1 MKHLLQIIFILLN
14 IVFQFVRLNA
24 QSNESEPNNGFA
36 TADFLA
42 KDSIIIG
49 NSNNPSDA
57 SDYFMSIVPKNG
69 TVNLVITATNV
80 GSNAGYLYLYAYDRR
95 KASGNILSKYV
106 SGNSNIAVSASIR
119 DTIVFYGIAA
129 DTFYFRLDA
138 VNNFNYNIK
147 YFLTDTFSNDNEPNG
162 TFSTAVPFSEN
173 QVMNGMCGYYS
184 NGGKELE
191 DFYRMKLP
199 SDGTIKIMVEATN
212 RSGATNY
219 FYLSGYDGRKAGGN
233 LFNKYLAG
241 NSNLPHNVKFYDTI
255 YIYGRSVDSFFLKLA
270 PSAAFTYSFKVEMID
285 TSYNDS
291 EPNNNFA
298 EAILAEE
305 LKTYTGHSGYSSN
318 GINDQ
323 SDYYKLPL
331 KTNGTLKLMIQSTN
345 MSGSNN
351 YQYIYGYDGRK
362 STGQILGKYHAN
374 TSNHPPAKTLFD
386 TIYLYGRAI
395 DTFYLRFAPSAAFTY
410 SFNYIMT
417 DTVFMDKED
426 NNSFEKAN
434 SYQFGQEVRGN
445 ARYNSNGGSDLDD
458 YFSMK
463 IPYNGTLKI
472 IIEAKNNSGSA
483 NHLYFYGYDGRKG
496 NGIILGKYLANNS
509 NQPFNA
515 TFYDTVYL
523 YGRAIDSFYL
533 RIAPS
538 AAFSYKFRLEMTD
551 SITMDAEPNNTFAT
565 ATEFSINQTIKG
577 NARYNFNGQSDADDY
592 YKTKLPYDGTI
603 KLMIEGTNLSG
614 NNNHLYFYGYDGRKG
629 NGTILARYLANNSNQ
644 PHNKTFYDTVY
655 LFGRAVDSFYIRIAP
670 GAAFSYKFRYE
681 IIDTSTNDLEPND
694 NFSTAIETQENQLM
708 KGHSRYN
715 YAGNTDLDDYYV
727 FRLKKNGTLKLMVKG
742 TNMSGSNNYLYMY
755 GYDGRK
761 GNGTILARYLANN
774 SNQAHKTTFFD
785 TFYLYGRATDS
796 FYFRIA
802 PGAAYSYEFS
812 YQMIDTAITDKEQ
825 NNSIANST
833 SIELNKNTLGIIG
846 YSSSGNTDQ
855 DDYYKLVI
863 PSKGSVRIACQI
875 ANTGGG
881 PGYTYLYAYDQRKLS
896 GTIMAKYIANN
907 SSIAKGA
914 VLKDTIFLNCFN
926 IDTLYLRWTSS
937 GSFRYQF
944 DVSNIDRTPVA
955 STEHERLGNTVGF
968 RPVLSNANSFLWDFG
983 DGTQSTSKF
992 PLKTF
997 PVGGYPVRLIAT
1009 NTVCNFKDTSITIIK
1024 VSGLEYYSPNKGG
1037 SGGDISMQIYGG
1049 GLSSNTSVKLVKGNI
1064 TLLPV
1069 DKFTNTLQNRLTAVF
1084 DLHFAEQ
1091 GLYDVIIQL
1100 PGDTATTF
1108 KNGFLVEKI
1117 AYPYT
1122 YSEIQGPSRMRNN
1135 QDVTF
1140 NLVVGNK
1147 GNVAASGVV
1156 LAMVWPK
1163 GITISFKDK
1172 FIEPP
1177 KTGIDTVI
1185 IPGDPQIYTLP
1196 YADYRFIYDSLNTTT
1211 PIDSF
1216 EGKPYNGYIRYL
1228 LIPHVPANSTI
1239 EFPFLARSTGS
1250 QLSSFYT
1257 FTHKPNLWGS
1267 CPTGNWTDYNDDLTA
1282 ELIDGADMIVDKSN
1296 VPLLKAF
1303 TKTAKIGQKHGASAA
1318 SYLGKH
1324 FWAWYDGYELDEN
1337 AAMGDWLRETEA
1349 NNAFALQTATDELGG
1364 LMLNKGIGKLNKTYQ
1379 DQVDFI
1385 NKTLANNKTM
1395 SPKLA
1400 EAYINRLN
1408 KLAGANKRLNKL
1420 KEIFDQTKNL
1430 GTLSDKL
1437 LKIQELTADCPELQ
1451 KQLEDLLK
1459 NADKELD
1466 HQDVKDS
1473 PIQTANS
1480 FDPNEINGPIGTG
1493 IDRHISKDLTHR
1505 YRISFENVDSATA
1518 AAQIVYISDTLD
1530 MNKFDLSTFEFGD
1543 FTIGN
1548 RTWRVPKARQQ
1559 FVMEIELDATMKVRI
1574 NGELNL
1580 NNGVISWQFTAI
1592 DPLTGDLPIFEGF
1605 LPPNVNKP
1613 EGEGSVAYTVQTRK
1627 NLPHGTLLVNRAN
1640 IIFDDNKPIITNT
1653 WTNLID
1659 TTAPTSIC
1667 IAKRKDN
1674 SSNIIVTFNGNDAGS
1689 GINYYNLYIKIDG
1702 GEWIPFGGS
1711 GNDTLELLADFT
1723 HTYSFCA
1730 IAKDNVGNIEW
1741 KSLKEES
1748 TLGNNSFNLGNKTL
1762 YIYPNP
1768 TEGIVSIKGSLPD
1781 NCTYTIFDINGKLLQ
1796 SNRYENNSISLEGL
1810 ENGFYI
1816 IRFSDGI
1823 QTVSFKVM
1831 KL

>member
-1 MKHLLQIIFILLN
+1 MKHLLQIIFLLLS
-14 IVFQFVRLNA
+14 IVFQTIILNA
-24 QSNESEPNNGFA
+24 QSNESEPNNGFS

-42 KDSIIIG
+42 KDSIING
-49 NSNNPSDA
+49 NSNFTGDA

-69 TVNLVITATNV
+69 TLKLVVSATNI
-80 GSNAGYLYLYAYDRR
+80 GTNSGYLYLYAYDRR
-95 KASGNILSKYV
+95 KSNGSILSKYV
-106 SGNSNIAVSASIR
+106 SGNSNVSANASIR

-138 VNNFNYNIK
+138 INNFNYNIK
-147 YFLTDTFSNDNEPNG
+147 YFLTDTFINDIEPNG
-162 TFSTAVPFSEN
+162 GFTTAVPFSEK

-184 NGGKELE
+184 NGAKESE
-191 DFYRMKLP
+191 DYYRMKLS
-199 SDGTIKIMVEATN
+199 SDGTLKITIEATN
-212 RSGATNY
+212 KSGSANY
-219 FYLSGYDGRKAGGN
+219 FYISGYDGRKVNGN

-241 NSNLPHNVKFYDTI
+241 NSNQQNNVKLYDTI
-255 YIYGRSVDSFFLKLA
+255 YLFGRAVDSFFLKMA
-270 PSAAFTYSFKVEMID
+270 PGGAYTYTFKVELID
-285 TSYNDS
+285 TSINDS
-291 EPNNNFA
+291 EPNNNFE

-305 LKTYTGHSGYSSN
+305 FTTYTGHSGYYSN
-318 GINDQ
+318 GLSDQNDF
-323 SDYYKLPL
+323 YKLPL

-345 MSGSNN
+345 MSGNNN
-351 YQYIYGYDGRK
+351 YQYIHGYDGRK
-362 STGQILGKYHAN
+362 SNGQILSKYL
-374 TSNHPPAKTLFD
+374 SNNSNQKPLLTVFD

-410 SFNYIMT
+410 SFNYILT
-417 DTVFMDKED
+417 DTVPMDIED
-426 NNSFEKAN
+426 NNSIDKAVKIP
-434 SYQFGQEVRGN
+434 FGKEIKGN
-445 ARYNSNGGSDLDD
+445 VKYNSNGNSDTDD
-458 YFSMK
+458 FYCTK
-463 IPYNGTLKI
+463 LPYDGTLKI
-472 IIEAKNNSGSA
+472 IVEAQNNSGAASFMY
-483 NHLYFYGYDGRKG
+483 LYGYDGRKSNG
-496 NGIILGKYLANNS
+496 NILSKYLANNS
-509 NQPFNA
+509 NQSFKSIV
-515 TFYDTVYL
+515 YDTIYL
-523 YGRAIDSFYL
+523 FGRAVDSFYFRL
-533 RIAPS
+533 SPG
-538 AAFSYKFRLEMTD
+538 AAYNYKFRFEMTD
-551 SITMDAEPNNTFAT
+551 SVSMDTEPNNSFAT
-565 ATEFSINQTIKG
+565 ATDISIGQTIEG
-577 NARYNFNGQSDADDY
+577 NTKYNFNGVSDNDDY

-603 KLMIEGTNLSG
+603 KLMIEGTNHSG
-614 NNNHLYFYGYDGRKG
+614 NNNYLYFYGYDGRKA
-629 NGTILARYLANNSNQ
+629 NGAILARYLANNSNQ
-644 PHNKTFYDTVY
+644 PNNQTFYDTVY

-670 GAAFSYKFRYE
+670 GAAFSYKFSYE
-681 IIDTSTNDLEPND
+681 IIDTSTNDTEPND
-694 NFSTAIETQENQLM
+694 NFSSAIETKESQLM
-708 KGHSRYN
+708 KGHSRYS
-715 YAGNTDLDDYYV
+715 YAGITDPDDYYV
-727 FRLKKNGTLKLMVKG
+727 FRLKKHGTLKLMLKG
-742 TNMSGSNNYLYMY
+742 TNLSGNNNYLYIY

-761 GNGTILARYLANN
+761 SNGNILSRYLNNN
-774 SNQAHKTTFFD
+774 SNQANRTTIFD
-785 TFYLYGRATDS
+785 TVYLYGRAIDS
-796 FYFRIA
+796 FYLRISSS
-802 PGAAYSYEFS
+802 AAYSYEFS
-812 YQMIDTAITDKEQ
+812 YEIIDTAITDTEP

-833 SIELNKNTLGIIG
+833 PIELYKNIIG
-846 YSSSGNTDQ
+846 DIGYTSSGNTDK
-855 DDYYKLVI
+855 DDYYKMII

-875 ANTGGG
+875 SNTNGA
-881 PGYTYLYAYDQRKLS
+881 PGYTYLYAYDQRKLN
-896 GTIMAKYIANN
+896 GTILAKYIANN
-907 SSIAKGA
+907 SSVAKGS
-914 VLKDTIFLNCFN
+914 VLSDTIFLNCFN
-926 IDTLYLRWTSS
+926 LDTLYLRWTSS
-937 GSFRYQF
+937 GSFKYQF
-944 DVSNIDRTPVA
+944 DVSYIDRTPVA
-955 STEHERLGNTVGF
+955 NAENERLGNTVGF

-992 PLKTF
+992 PMKTF
-997 PVGGYPVRLIAT
+997 PSGGYPVRLIAT

-1024 VSGLEYYSPNKGG
+1024 VSGLEYYAPNKGG
-1037 SGGDISMQIYGG
+1037 AGGDISMQIYGG
-1049 GLSSNTSVKLVKGNI
+1049 GLNSNTSVKLVKGNI
-1064 TLLPV
+1064 TLIPV
-1069 DKFTNTLQNRLTAVF
+1069 DKFTNTLENRLTAIF
-1084 DLHFAEQ
+1084 DLHFAEE
-1091 GLYDVIIQL
+1091 GLYDVVIQL

-1108 KNGFLVEKI
+1108 KNGFLIEKI

-1135 QDVTF
+1135 QDITF

-1163 GITISFKDK
+1163 GITIKFKDK

-1177 KTGIDTVI
+1177 KTGIDTLI
-1185 IPGDPQIYTLP
+1185 IPGDPQVYRLP
-1196 YADYRFIYDSLNTTT
+1196 YSDYRFIYDSLNTTT

-1239 EFPFLARSTGS
+1239 EFPFIARSTGS

-1267 CPTGNWTDYNDDLTA
+1267 CPTGNWTDYNDDITA
-1282 ELIDGADMIVDKSN
+1282 ELLDGAGMISDKTKI
-1296 VPLLKAF
+1296 PLLKAF
-1303 TKTAKIGQKHGASAA
+1303 TVTAKIGQKHGASAA
-1318 SYLGKH
+1318 SYIGKH
-1324 FWAWYDGYELDEN
+1324 FWAWYDGYEIDEN

-1349 NNAFALQTATDELGG
+1349 NNAFAVQTATDELGN
-1364 LMLNKGIGKLNKTYQ
+1364 LLLDKGIGKLNKTYQ

-1385 NKTLANNKTM
+1385 NKRLANNKTM

-1400 EAYINRLN
+1400 DAYINKLN
-1408 KLAGANKRLNKL
+1408 ELAGANSRLNKL

-1430 GTLSDKL
+1430 ATLSDKL
-1437 LKIQELTADCPELQ
+1437 LKIQELTDDCPELK

-1466 HQDVKDS
+1466 HQDVKGL

-1480 FDPNEINGPIGTG
+1480 FDPNEINGPIGSGT
-1493 IDRHISKDLTHR
+1493 DKHISKNLTHR

-1518 AAQIVYISDTLD
+1518 SAQIVYISDTLD
-1530 MNKFDLSTFEFGD
+1530 VNKFDLSTFEFGD

-1559 FVMEIELDATMKVRI
+1559 FVMEIELDSAMHVRI

-1580 NNGVISWQFTAI
+1580 SNGVISWQFTAI
-1592 DPLTGDLPIFEGF
+1592 DPLTGDLPVFEGF

-1627 NLPHGTLLVNRAN
+1627 NLPHGTLLTNRAN

-1653 WTNLID
+1653 WTNLLD

-1674 SSNIIVTFNGNDAGS
+1674 SSNILLTFNGNDAGS

-1711 GNDTLELLADFT
+1711 GNDTLELIADFT

-1730 IAKDNVGNIEW
+1730 IAKDNVGNTEW
-1741 KSLKEES
+1741 KALKEES
-1748 TLGNNSFNLGNKTL
+1748 TLGNNSFNFGDKTL

-1768 TEGIVSIKGSLPD
+1768 TEGNVSIKGNLPD
-1781 NCTYTIFDINGKLLQ
+1781 NCTYSVYDINGKLLQ
-1796 SNRYENNSISLEGL
+1796 TNKYENNVISLEGL